1 MRTLPPP
8 ALSRLAHRVVLGVG
22 DGLDPT
28 AEVRAHIQRAH
39 ALRVAE
45 EARTDRRMRNAL
57 HTLTQKKE
65 A

>member
-1 MRTLPPP
+1 M
-8 ALSRLAHRVVLGVG
+8 LGVG

-45 EARTDRRMRNAL
+45 EARTDRRMRNTL